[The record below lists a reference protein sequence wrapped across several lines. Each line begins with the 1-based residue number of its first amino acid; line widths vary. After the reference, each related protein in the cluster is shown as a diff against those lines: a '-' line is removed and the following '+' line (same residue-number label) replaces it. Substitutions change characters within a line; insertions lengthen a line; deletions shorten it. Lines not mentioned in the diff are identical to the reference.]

1 MHMKHLLL
9 AIAML
14 ATPMAAAAQD
24 QPPPWR
30 DALDRQLMK
39 EQQCRVMYLTNVKE
53 REDGGRATVELRAH
67 CEDGRAF
74 DAKRL
79 DRGLKFD
86 IEECGPV
93 VC

>member
-1 MHMKHLLL
+1 MKHLLL
-9 AIAML
+9 AMAML
-14 ATPMAAAAQD
+14 AAVTAAASQD

-30 DALDRQLMK
+30 DAPERQLMK

-53 REDGGRATVELRAH
+53 RQESGRDIVELRAH

-74 DAKRL
+74 DASRL
-79 DRGLKFD
+79 DRGLRFD
-86 IEECGPV
+86 IQECGPL